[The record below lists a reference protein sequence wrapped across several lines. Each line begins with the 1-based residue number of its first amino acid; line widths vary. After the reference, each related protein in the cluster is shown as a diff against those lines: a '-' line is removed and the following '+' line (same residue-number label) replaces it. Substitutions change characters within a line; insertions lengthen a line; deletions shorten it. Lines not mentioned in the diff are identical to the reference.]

1 MLAIKPTY
9 KLFRVHTSNTNH
21 FGNIEKDKVD
31 IYIDLQ
37 SMGTGA
43 REPQFLVKYLLLVTS
58 SAKEL
63 NK

>member
-37 SMGTGA
+37 SMGTGT
-43 REPQFLVKYLLLVTS
+43 REPLLVKYLLLVTS

>member
-43 REPQFLVKYLLLVTS
+43 REPQFLVKYFL
-58 SAKEL
+58 
-63 NK
+63 